1 MHSATATK
9 YATSDSIISTGFEH
23 SYSVYDANKK
33 KKGHNFNK
41 EKAIRKK
48 EETSPKLNA
57 VMRACCVKILIQK
70 ISQG

>member
-1 MHSATATK
+1 MHSARK

-33 KKGHNFNK
+33 KKKGHNFNK

-57 VMRACCVKILIQK
+57 ARMLR
-70 ISQG
+70 

>member
-1 MHSATATK
+1 MHSATI

-23 SYSVYDANKK
+23 SYSVYDANKKKK